1 MAKLGCLKVP
11 DSLQRNAP
19 EVLAHGVEN
28 TGESLLRTLARRI
41 GRSDLTGLDLLDI
54 GCGVRFTQTLINRDL
69 VFRSYT
75 GIEVSRPIV
84 EWLKEHVESK
94 DERFRF
100 VHWNVHNAKY
110 NPQAPRMDTY
120 QTLPVD
126 AAYDVVMG
134 YSVFT
139 HLTPDDTACMLRLV
153 RKVVRPHGYLFFTA
167 FCDDSIPQFEDRVP
181 DKPLLK
187 AYYNNRYLEN
197 LVNNTGWT
205 LVSYEPPG
213 GYMMDSFLC
222 QSAA

>member
-1 MAKLGCLKVP
+1 MAKLRCLTVP

-28 TGESLLRTLARRI
+28 TGESLLKTLAQRI
-41 GRSDLTGLDLLDI
+41 GRADLTGLDLLDV

-69 VFRSYT
+69 AFRSYT
-75 GIEVSRPIV
+75 GVEVSRPIV

-100 VHWNVHNAKY
+100 VHWNVHNARY

-134 YSVFT
+134 YSLFT
-139 HLTPDDTACMLRLV
+139 HLAPDDAARMLRLV
-153 RKVVRPHGYLFFTA
+153 RKVVRPLGYLFFTA

-197 LVNNTGWT
+197 LVNTTGWT